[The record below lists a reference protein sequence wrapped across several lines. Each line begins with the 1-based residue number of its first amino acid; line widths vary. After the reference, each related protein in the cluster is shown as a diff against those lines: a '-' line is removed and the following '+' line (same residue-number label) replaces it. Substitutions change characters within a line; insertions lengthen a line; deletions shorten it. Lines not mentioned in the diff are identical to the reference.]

1 MGWLSSLWIVPTS
14 TLQHTVYDRRQPSR
28 TELELIH
35 ASEQQPHGG
44 IERDRQNSR
53 DRHGKRLGE
62 GQRLEQA
69 AFLRFKREHRQEG
82 DGDDEQREEA
92 GSPDFLYGRDHDL
105 VIVARTPFRI
115 PVLQLLVCLLDNY
128 DGRIN
133 HGSDSDSVSAERHD
147 IGRHAAHLNRN
158 KRQDHGYR
166 NSNDGNDGTG
176 EVPQKDHDHQADDD
190 QLFNERVFQV
200 ID

>member
-35 ASEQQPHGG
+35 ESEQQPHGG

-69 AFLRFKREHRQEG
+69 GLPRLQRGKPPGRGGGGEE
-82 DGDDEQREEA
+82 REEA

-133 HGSDSDSVSAERHD
+133 HGSDS
-147 IGRHAAHLNRN
+147 
-158 KRQDHGYR
+158 
-166 NSNDGNDGTG
+166 
-176 EVPQKDHDHQADDD
+176 
-190 QLFNERVFQV
+190 
-200 ID
+200 